1 MPIKNKESLIDRL
14 SETHSIMRATL
25 KEIDLD
31 MQVYEDSGWRI
42 RDIIGHIATW
52 DRQVAK
58 SVRAFSHGS
67 EYAIP
72 DFDEDDFNSENIEG
86 QSKLNSQQV
95 FEEWEAARKEF
106 KAAVQEMPL
115 DLFPGEMLYPWG
127 DERGTVAKLVK
138 EMCDHDEEHHSEI
151 VKALPDSLGS

>member
-1 MPIKNKESLIDRL
+1 MPINTKENLIDRL
-14 SETHSIMRATL
+14 SETHSLMRATL

-58 SVRAFSHGS
+58 SVRAFSHGT
-67 EYAIP
+67 EFAIP
-72 DFDEDDFNSENIEG
+72 DFEEDAFNSENNEG
-86 QSKLNSQQV
+86 QSKLTSQQV

-106 KAAVQEMPL
+106 KAAVQEMPPAL
-115 DLFPGEMLYPWG
+115 LPGEMLYPWG
-127 DERGTVAKLVK
+127 NERGTVAKLVK

-151 VKALPDSLGS
+151 VNALPDSLRS

>member
-1 MPIKNKESLIDRL
+1 MPIDNIASLVERL
-14 SETHSIMRATL
+14 SETHSTMRATL

-52 DRQVAK
+52 DRQVAR
-58 SVRAFSHGS
+58 SVRAFSHGT

-72 DFDEDDFNSENIEG
+72 DFEEDAFNSENIER
-86 QSKLNSQQV
+86 QTKLTSQQV
-95 FEEWEAARKEF
+95 FEGWEAARKEF
-106 KAAVQEMPL
+106 KAAVQEMPP

-151 VKALPDSLGS
+151 VNALPDSLGS